1 MTTKQTIESARRPF
15 LPVLRPAILSRVL
28 AGLLMLSGEGWA
40 AAAKVTPPE
49 DARAMT
55 GVELYMLYR
64 NKSWKWEH
72 GAGRMED
79 EGRAFKAWSE
89 SGDSQVWATGRW
101 IVTDQGL
108 FCMKADW
115 HTPTGTYANKTCFK
129 HRISDLTIYQK
140 REPSGD
146 WYVFRHTV
154 PKDSDEFAKLVSED
168 LVSSK
173 LEFVETSPKDGREK
187 TSLQQQTTDDA
198 ERKME
203 N

>member
-1 MTTKQTIESARRPF
+1 MTTRQTFGSAHRPF
-15 LPVLRPAILSRVL
+15 PFLLRPATLSCVL
-28 AGLLMLSGEGWA
+28 AGVLMLSGEGRA
-40 AAAKVTPPE
+40 AGAKATPPE
-49 DARAMT
+49 NARTMT
-55 GVELYMLYR
+55 GLELYMLYR

-89 SGDSQVWATGRW
+89 SGDSPVWATGRW

-108 FCMKADW
+108 FCMKAEW
-115 HTPTGTYANKTCFK
+115 HTATGTYPNKTCFK

-173 LEFVETSPKDGREK
+173 LELVETSPKDGLEK
-187 TSLQQQTTDDA
+187 TSLQQQTTDHA
-198 ERKME
+198 NRKME
-203 N
+203 D